1 MKIAIIGG
9 GINGVMAA
17 WELCKKNHQVTMFE
31 KTTVMSQTSS
41 ASTKLLHGG
50 LRYLE
55 NFEFSLVKEALGE
68 RQWWIKK
75 APKIAK
81 PIKIFIPVYKKSRRP
96 AWVYKMGLTL
106 YDLFAG
112 KENIGKHLTH
122 EIIEMEQLCPDLII
136 KDLVKG
142 FSYFDGQMDDYKLG
156 IWAFN
161 QVKKY
166 KNFTI
171 REKTI
176 VNKVNNDGVVC
187 LKEKKEYFDKV
198 INIAGPWAKKLLKD
212 SKISSKYDLDLVRGS
227 HIVVNR
233 KFKQGYLLEVPNE
246 RRIFFVLPYKG
257 QALIGTTEVR
267 QKISNKVK
275 PSQIEINYLIN
286 SYNYYFLNKISKNEI
301 VNSFAGL
308 RPLVKSSENPNK
320 AKREYAVESNK
331 NLISIFGG
339 KWTSARAL
347 GKKISEVIK

>member
-1 MKIAIIGG
+1 
-9 GINGVMAA
+9 
-17 WELCKKNHQVTMFE
+17 
-31 KTTVMSQTSS
+31 
-41 ASTKLLHGG
+41 
-50 LRYLE
+50 
-55 NFEFSLVKEALGE
+55 
-68 RQWWIKK
+68 
-75 APKIAK
+75 
-81 PIKIFIPVYKKSRRP
+81 
-96 AWVYKMGLTL
+96 
-106 YDLFAG
+106 
-112 KENIGKHLTH
+112 
-122 EIIEMEQLCPDLII
+122 
-136 KDLVKG
+136 
-142 FSYFDGQMDDYKLG
+142 
-156 IWAFN
+156 
-161 QVKKY
+161 
-166 KNFTI
+166 
-171 REKTI
+171 
-176 VNKVNNDGVVC
+176 
-187 LKEKKEYFDKV
+187 
-198 INIAGPWAKKLLKD
+198 LKD

>member
-142 FSYFDGQMDDYKLG
+142 FSYFDGQMDDYTTSNG
-156 IWAFN
+156 F
-161 QVKKY
+161 
-166 KNFTI
+166 
-171 REKTI
+171 
-176 VNKVNNDGVVC
+176 GV
-187 LKEKKEYFDKV
+187 LS
-198 INIAGPWAKKLLKD
+198 G
-212 SKISSKYDLDLVRGS
+212 G
-227 HIVVNR
+227 
-233 KFKQGYLLEVPNE
+233 
-246 RRIFFVLPYKG
+246 
-257 QALIGTTEVR
+257 
-267 QKISNKVK
+267 
-275 PSQIEINYLIN
+275 
-286 SYNYYFLNKISKNEI
+286 
-301 VNSFAGL
+301 
-308 RPLVKSSENPNK
+308 
-320 AKREYAVESNK
+320 
-331 NLISIFGG
+331 FG
-339 KWTSARAL
+339 AY
-347 GKKISEVIK
+347 